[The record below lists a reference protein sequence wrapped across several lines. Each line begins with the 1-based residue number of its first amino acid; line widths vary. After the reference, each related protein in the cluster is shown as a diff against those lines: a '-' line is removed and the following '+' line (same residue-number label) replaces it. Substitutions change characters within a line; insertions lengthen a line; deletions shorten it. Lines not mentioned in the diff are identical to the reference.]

1 MVRGFCYK
9 DNAFFVGNVD
19 ECIEQFVITTVDFG
33 LPIMEARVG
42 DDVLFRLQIVSSSES
57 IYTSDYLI

>member
-9 DNAFFVGNVD
+9 DNAFFAVNVD

-42 DDVLFRLQIVSSSES
+42 DDVLFRL
-57 IYTSDYLI
+57 